1 MPAPARLL
9 LVLPLAL
16 RASLDGLFVRNAR
29 RQQHDVDVVLPLHP
43 FHDHLDVHAADAR
56 DEELLGLGIEVVVDG
71 RVFFRDARERGGDLV
86 FVASRL
92 RLDGERDRRL
102 GELDARELEEM
113 RFVTQRV
120 ARGRLLQLG
129 HDADLAGPERV
140 HRLDILPLHPRDVA
154 HPLLAASARVDEVGV
169 GLHRPAVDAEER
181 QLADVRIGEGLED
194 ERGDGRLAIRLPRS
208 GLLGLEVSAGDLG
221 AVSRR
226 GKLVDDEIEQRRAA
240 DAFGRRG
247 AEHRDDLALADAGA
261 QRLQHLGLFER
272 ALLQILVEQLVVRL
286 GGGLHELLA
295 ILLHAVRELRG
306 HRPFHRLAVS
316 AVRDGLLRDEIHE
329 SLEAVLLAHGQVQ
342 RDETAL
348 QATRERFER
357 AIEVGALT
365 IEAIDDDRARQIV
378 VVGELPDFLRLDL
391 HARHRVDD
399 DQRRLDDTQPG
410 ARVRDEVAVPR
421 RVHEVDPVALPLAV
435 REGRVDRDLALDLVG
450 VEVGGRRPVVDLA
463 ETVDRARG
471 EEHRLDERR
480 LAHSPMADDADVP
493 DLADL
498 DRHSRP
504 PADERLGGKC

>member
-1 MPAPARLL
+1 M
-9 LVLPLAL
+9 
-16 RASLDGLFVRNAR
+16 
-29 RQQHDVDVVLPLHP
+29 
-43 FHDHLDVHAADAR
+43 
-56 DEELLGLGIEVVVDG
+56 
-71 RVFFRDARERGGDLV
+71 
-86 FVASRL
+86 
-92 RLDGERDRRL
+92 
-102 GELDARELEEM
+102 
-113 RFVTQRV
+113 
-120 ARGRLLQLG
+120 
-129 HDADLAGPERV
+129 
-140 HRLDILPLHPRDVA
+140 
-154 HPLLAASARVDEVGV
+154 
-169 GLHRPAVDAEER
+169 
-181 QLADVRIGEGLED
+181 
-194 ERGDGRLAIRLPRS
+194 
-208 GLLGLEVSAGDLG
+208 
-221 AVSRR
+221 
-226 GKLVDDEIEQRRAA
+226 DDEIEQRRAA
-240 DAFGRRG
+240 DAFRGGR
-247 AEHRDDLALADAGA
+247 AEDRNDFALADASA

-421 RVHEVDPVALPLAV
+421 SVHEVDPVALPLAV

-480 LAHSPMADDADVP
+480 LPHSPMADDADVP

-504 PADERLGGKC
+504 PADERLGEEC